1 MKTKARSI
9 LVLSLFKSSALD
21 IKNSD
26 ELTNQ
31 DFSML
36 CFQALRVSSEHEITK
51 EWRETK
57 MNDEQSNA
65 MHNIVSTMK
74 QGWNCKRRSAY
85 EELLALAEVED

>member
-1 MKTKARSI
+1 MKTKARSV
-9 LVLSLFKSSALD
+9 LVLSLFKSSALVV
-21 IKNSD
+21 KNFD

-31 DFSML
+31 DISML
-36 CFQALRVSSEHEITK
+36 CFQALRVSSAHEITK
-51 EWRETK
+51 EWRGTK